1 MCCGIQNLTWLSIS
15 NKSQYRDTDSPPAA
29 VYTGLYGVRG
39 QRLQVTHSA
48 AGGRRRCQR
57 WRRCVAACLCDA
69 SLYRLRPPLQSR
81 LAAICTGWRSHRTDR
96 SRSDKQKDEA
106 GFNVVSIK
114 MLCRVFS
121 LSDWTVCVTT
131 NTDINHPHAVSPP
144 QVEEDRGF
152 VQVSQHG
159 HVLHHVELRRVHWLE
174 VVFFHYQKL
183 KHTQVLS
190 HVVWPS
196 EICTCPQYH
205 NWSKKTLN
213 YSFWILEYRYRPH
226 KSIIDRAAMRKMSV
240 SLSVKKAKVENLQD
254 LKTFIFYTKI
264 VNKLLFFSNE
274 SFDMNWVMNQPV
286 RLWSPRWSC
295 LRSALWPPPL
305 CTLHYH
311 QASRLSSSLRE
322 SDQNVSQSV
331 LSWHVGEGKRLFKSL
346 FRWQFL
352 CLTVNTSL
360 SS

>member
-1 MCCGIQNLTWLSIS
+1 MLYLLRRLKRTEASFRWVNMAMSSIMS
-15 NKSQYRDTDSPPAA
+15 NF
-29 VYTGLYGVRG
+29 
-39 QRLQVTHSA
+39 
-48 AGGRRRCQR
+48 GGF
-57 WRRCVAACLCDA
+57 
-69 SLYRLRPPLQSR
+69 
-81 LAAICTGWRSHRTDR
+81 IGWRSSSFTIR
-96 SRSDKQKDEA
+96 
-106 GFNVVSIK
+106 N
-114 MLCRVFS
+114 
-121 LSDWTVCVTT
+121 W
-131 NTDINHPHAVSPP
+131 NTHT
-144 QVEEDRGF
+144 
-152 VQVSQHG
+152 
-159 HVLHHVELRRVHWLE
+159 HVLG
-174 VVFFHYQKL
+174 
-183 KHTQVLS
+183 

-254 LKTFIFYTKI
+254 FKTFIFYTKI

-305 CTLHYH
+305 YTLHYH

-346 FRWQFL
+346 FRWFKTPGRQFL

>member
-1 MCCGIQNLTWLSIS
+1 MQSFLSLWLNCVCENKHWHKSSTCCISSAGWRGPRLRSGESTWPC
-15 NKSQYRDTDSPPAA
+15 PPSCRTSEGSL
-29 VYTGLYGVRG
+29 V
-39 QRLQVTHSA
+39 
-48 AGGRRRCQR
+48 GGR
-57 WRRCVAACLCDA
+57 L
-69 SLYRLRPPLQSR
+69 L
-81 LAAICTGWRSHRTDR
+81 
-96 SRSDKQKDEA
+96 
-106 GFNVVSIK
+106 
-114 MLCRVFS
+114 S
-121 LSDWTVCVTT
+121 LSETET
-131 NTDINHPHAVSPP
+131 
-144 QVEEDRGF
+144 
-152 VQVSQHG
+152 
-159 HVLHHVELRRVHWLE
+159 
-174 VVFFHYQKL
+174 
-183 KHTQVLS
+183 HTQVLS
-190 HVVWPS
+190 HIVWPS

-264 VNKLLFFSNE
+264 VNKLIFFSNE

-305 CTLHYH
+305 YTLHYH

-346 FRWQFL
+346 FRWFKTPGWQFL

-360 SS
+360 SL

>member
-1 MCCGIQNLTWLSIS
+1 MLYLLRRLKRTEASFRWVNMAMSSIMS
-15 NKSQYRDTDSPPAA
+15 NF
-29 VYTGLYGVRG
+29 
-39 QRLQVTHSA
+39 
-48 AGGRRRCQR
+48 GGF
-57 WRRCVAACLCDA
+57 
-69 SLYRLRPPLQSR
+69 
-81 LAAICTGWRSHRTDR
+81 IGWRSSSFTIR
-96 SRSDKQKDEA
+96 
-106 GFNVVSIK
+106 N
-114 MLCRVFS
+114 
-121 LSDWTVCVTT
+121 W
-131 NTDINHPHAVSPP
+131 NTHTHT
-144 QVEEDRGF
+144 
-152 VQVSQHG
+152 
-159 HVLHHVELRRVHWLE
+159 HVLG
-174 VVFFHYQKL
+174 
-183 KHTQVLS
+183 

-305 CTLHYH
+305 YTLHYH

-346 FRWQFL
+346 FRWFKTPGWQFL

-360 SS
+360 SL

>member
-1 MCCGIQNLTWLSIS
+1 MLYLLRRLKRTEASFRWVNMAMSSIMS
-15 NKSQYRDTDSPPAA
+15 NF
-29 VYTGLYGVRG
+29 
-39 QRLQVTHSA
+39 
-48 AGGRRRCQR
+48 GGF
-57 WRRCVAACLCDA
+57 
-69 SLYRLRPPLQSR
+69 
-81 LAAICTGWRSHRTDR
+81 IGWRSSSFTIRNWNTHTR
-96 SRSDKQKDEA
+96 SWSH
-106 GFNVVSIK
+106 
-114 MLCRVFS
+114 S
-121 LSDWTVCVTT
+121 LTIRDLYMSTV
-131 NTDINHPHAVSPP
+131 D
-144 QVEEDRGF
+144 
-152 VQVSQHG
+152 
-159 HVLHHVELRRVHWLE
+159 
-174 VVFFHYQKL
+174 
-183 KHTQVLS
+183 
-190 HVVWPS
+190 
-196 EICTCPQYH
+196 H

-226 KSIIDRAAMRKMSV
+226 KAITDQAAMRKMSV

>member
-1 MCCGIQNLTWLSIS
+1 MLYLLRRLKRTEASFRWVNMAMSSIMS
-15 NKSQYRDTDSPPAA
+15 NF
-29 VYTGLYGVRG
+29 
-39 QRLQVTHSA
+39 
-48 AGGRRRCQR
+48 GGF
-57 WRRCVAACLCDA
+57 
-69 SLYRLRPPLQSR
+69 
-81 LAAICTGWRSHRTDR
+81 IGWRSSSFTIR
-96 SRSDKQKDEA
+96 
-106 GFNVVSIK
+106 N
-114 MLCRVFS
+114 
-121 LSDWTVCVTT
+121 W
-131 NTDINHPHAVSPP
+131 NTHTHT
-144 QVEEDRGF
+144 
-152 VQVSQHG
+152 
-159 HVLHHVELRRVHWLE
+159 HVLG
-174 VVFFHYQKL
+174 
-183 KHTQVLS
+183 

-196 EICTCPQYH
+196 DICTCPQYH
-205 NWSKKTLN
+205 NWLKKTLN

-264 VNKLLFFSNE
+264 VNKLIFFSNE

>member
-1 MCCGIQNLTWLSIS
+1 MS
-15 NKSQYRDTDSPPAA
+15 
-29 VYTGLYGVRG
+29 
-39 QRLQVTHSA
+39 
-48 AGGRRRCQR
+48 
-57 WRRCVAACLCDA
+57 
-69 SLYRLRPPLQSR
+69 
-81 LAAICTGWRSHRTDR
+81 
-96 SRSDKQKDEA
+96 
-106 GFNVVSIK
+106 
-114 MLCRVFS
+114 
-121 LSDWTVCVTT
+121 TV
-131 NTDINHPHAVSPP
+131 DP
-144 QVEEDRGF
+144 
-152 VQVSQHG
+152 
-159 HVLHHVELRRVHWLE
+159 
-174 VVFFHYQKL
+174 
-183 KHTQVLS
+183 
-190 HVVWPS
+190 
-196 EICTCPQYH
+196 

-226 KSIIDRAAMRKMSV
+226 KSITDQAAMRKMSA

>member
-1 MCCGIQNLTWLSIS
+1 MLYLLRRLKRTEASFRWVNMAMSSIMS
-15 NKSQYRDTDSPPAA
+15 NF
-29 VYTGLYGVRG
+29 
-39 QRLQVTHSA
+39 
-48 AGGRRRCQR
+48 GGF
-57 WRRCVAACLCDA
+57 
-69 SLYRLRPPLQSR
+69 
-81 LAAICTGWRSHRTDR
+81 IGWRSSSFTIR
-96 SRSDKQKDEA
+96 
-106 GFNVVSIK
+106 N
-114 MLCRVFS
+114 
-121 LSDWTVCVTT
+121 W
-131 NTDINHPHAVSPP
+131 NTHTHT
-144 QVEEDRGF
+144 
-152 VQVSQHG
+152 
-159 HVLHHVELRRVHWLE
+159 HVLG
-174 VVFFHYQKL
+174 
-183 KHTQVLS
+183 

-264 VNKLLFFSNE
+264 VNKLIFFSNE

-346 FRWQFL
+346 FRWFKTPGWQFL

-360 SS
+360 SL

>member
-1 MCCGIQNLTWLSIS
+1 MLYLLRRLKRTEASFRWVNMAMSSIMS
-15 NKSQYRDTDSPPAA
+15 NF
-29 VYTGLYGVRG
+29 
-39 QRLQVTHSA
+39 
-48 AGGRRRCQR
+48 GGF
-57 WRRCVAACLCDA
+57 
-69 SLYRLRPPLQSR
+69 
-81 LAAICTGWRSHRTDR
+81 IGWRSSSFTIR
-96 SRSDKQKDEA
+96 
-106 GFNVVSIK
+106 N
-114 MLCRVFS
+114 
-121 LSDWTVCVTT
+121 W
-131 NTDINHPHAVSPP
+131 NTHTHT
-144 QVEEDRGF
+144 
-152 VQVSQHG
+152 
-159 HVLHHVELRRVHWLE
+159 HVLG
-174 VVFFHYQKL
+174 
-183 KHTQVLS
+183 

-226 KSIIDRAAMRKMSV
+226 KSITDRAAMRKMSV

-264 VNKLLFFSNE
+264 VNKLIFFSNE

-346 FRWQFL
+346 FRWFKTPGRQFL

>member
-1 MCCGIQNLTWLSIS
+1 MLYLLRRLKRTEASFRWVNMAMSSIMS
-15 NKSQYRDTDSPPAA
+15 NF
-29 VYTGLYGVRG
+29 
-39 QRLQVTHSA
+39 
-48 AGGRRRCQR
+48 GGF
-57 WRRCVAACLCDA
+57 
-69 SLYRLRPPLQSR
+69 
-81 LAAICTGWRSHRTDR
+81 IGWRSSSFTIR
-96 SRSDKQKDEA
+96 
-106 GFNVVSIK
+106 N
-114 MLCRVFS
+114 
-121 LSDWTVCVTT
+121 W
-131 NTDINHPHAVSPP
+131 NTHTHT
-144 QVEEDRGF
+144 
-152 VQVSQHG
+152 
-159 HVLHHVELRRVHWLE
+159 HVLG
-174 VVFFHYQKL
+174 
-183 KHTQVLS
+183 

-226 KSIIDRAAMRKMSV
+226 KSITDRAAMRKMSV

-305 CTLHYH
+305 YTLHYH

-346 FRWQFL
+346 FRWFKTPGWQFL

-360 SS
+360 SL